1 MSKPR
6 DAGSSAIGE
15 PNAFSAAVNTVVEF
29 RLAAIR
35 GERLPQRTP
44 PTFVASRCLP
54 VARAMGQSGA
64 ASGTG
69 GRLGPSDTHEQDESD
84 LDLDEL
90 ECTLANLIYSGYV
103 KGYIAHEKRV
113 LVLSKASPFPTA
125 RLSQPPNTVF

>member
-1 MSKPR
+1 MV
-6 DAGSSAIGE
+6 A
-15 PNAFSAAVNTVVEF
+15 
-29 RLAAIR
+29 
-35 GERLPQRTP
+35 RTM
-44 PTFVASRCLP
+44 
-54 VARAMGQSGA
+54 RAMGQSGA

-69 GRLGPSDTHEQDESD
+69 GKLGSADTHEEEESD

-103 KGYIAHEKRV
+103 KGYIAHEKRI